1 MDSATVVAR
10 FWNPFTGGYTVA
22 KTRRRSFPIS
32 CKLPFK
38 FTGFY
43 QSDRRGVLS
52 TRILRAKE
60 TEFTFPPEYYD
71 DEWQAKQRKKTKELR
86 RQRKEEEAEEE
97 KKREEYREIGSRFR
111 GYPEKEVKNAK
122 LLVSS
127 FIKSGED
134 VEEMIVEA
142 AEKGELT
149 ELVLLVI
156 WNRLEVARHDHE
168 RDAIQALDLLYRR
181 VETEMLKRNSSSAMQ
196 LLNELLNLHNGFND
210 DEWLQRCRTCMLNI
224 FPRED
229 PFTIF
234 VRPGTNPFE
243 GPIDLPQEDDD
254 ILFRID
260 FIRETD
266 ALLQELKGEEKS
278 ETVMGLDPQSIAI
291 SLKLQ
296 EKERTLQQVKALRDL
311 AISLKW

>member
-1 MDSATVVAR
+1 MDSATLVTR
-10 FWNPFTGGYTVA
+10 LWIPFTGGATVP
-22 KTRRRSFPIS
+22 KTTRSFPIS

-43 QSDRRGVLS
+43 ERDRRGVLS
-52 TRILRAKE
+52 TGIPRAKE

-111 GYPEKEVKNAK
+111 GYPEKEVKSAK

-134 VEEMIVEA
+134 VEE
-142 AEKGELT
+142 
-149 ELVLLVI
+149 
-156 WNRLEVARHDHE
+156 HE

-181 VETEMLKRNSSSAMQ
+181 VETEILKRNSSPAMQ
-196 LLNELLNLHNGFND
+196 LLDELLNLHDGSND
-210 DEWLQRCRTCMLNI
+210 HEWLQRCRTCMLNI
-224 FPRED
+224 FPCED

-234 VRPGTNPFE
+234 VPPGTNPFE
-243 GPIDLPQEDDD
+243 KGPINLPQEDDD

-266 ALLQELKGEEKS
+266 GLLQELKGEEKS
-278 ETVMGLDPQSIAI
+278 DTVMGLDPQSIAI

-296 EKERTLQQVKALRDL
+296 EKERTLQHVKALRDL

>member
-52 TRILRAKE
+52 TIIPRAKE

-181 VETEMLKRNSSSAMQ
+181 VEVKSLEQKKQKRRKKQ
-196 LLNELLNLHNGFND
+196 K
-210 DEWLQRCRTCMLNI
+210 C
-224 FPRED
+224 
-229 PFTIF
+229 
-234 VRPGTNPFE
+234 
-243 GPIDLPQEDDD
+243 
-254 ILFRID
+254 
-260 FIRETD
+260 
-266 ALLQELKGEEKS
+266 
-278 ETVMGLDPQSIAI
+278 
-291 SLKLQ
+291 
-296 EKERTLQQVKALRDL
+296 
-311 AISLKW
+311 

>member
-1 MDSATVVAR
+1 MDSATLVTR
-10 FWNPFTGGYTVA
+10 LWIPFTGGATVP
-22 KTRRRSFPIS
+22 KTPRSFPIS

-43 QSDRRGVLS
+43 ERDRRGVLS
-52 TRILRAKE
+52 TGIPRAKE

-111 GYPEKEVKNAK
+111 GYPEKEVKSAK

-181 VETEMLKRNSSSAMQ
+181 VEK
-196 LLNELLNLHNGFND
+196 
-210 DEWLQRCRTCMLNI
+210 
-224 FPRED
+224 
-229 PFTIF
+229 
-234 VRPGTNPFE
+234 
-243 GPIDLPQEDDD
+243 GPINLPQEDDD

-296 EKERTLQQVKALRDL
+296 EKERTLQHVKALRDL

>member
-1 MDSATVVAR
+1 MDSATLVTR
-10 FWNPFTGGYTVA
+10 LWIPFTGGATVP
-22 KTRRRSFPIS
+22 KTTRSFPIS

-43 QSDRRGVLS
+43 ERDRRGVLS
-52 TRILRAKE
+52 TGIPRAKE

-111 GYPEKEVKNAK
+111 GYPEKEVKSAK

-181 VETEMLKRNSSSAMQ
+181 VETEILKRNSSPAMQ
-196 LLNELLNLHNGFND
+196 LLNELLNLHDGSND
-210 DEWLQRCRTCMLNI
+210 HEWLQRCRTCMLNI
-224 FPRED
+224 FPPED

-234 VRPGTNPFE
+234 VPPGTNPFE
-243 GPIDLPQEDDD
+243 KGPINLPQEDDD

-266 ALLQELKGEEKS
+266 GLLQELKGEEKS
-278 ETVMGLDPQSIAI
+278 DTVMGLDPQSIAI

-296 EKERTLQQVKALRDL
+296 EKERTLQHVKALRDL